1 MNLKKISCLAV
12 VLAMGL
18 CFGSG
23 LARGADSGQAGTP
36 QNAVPGADLP
46 EYLRIELTRILLT
59 WDVLDKCAAG
69 VWPGWTT
76 YRDVPFLINYP
87 NGVKLL
93 VGHPDPMDGFTPV
106 PGLLLRGKAVLLD
119 RRQEIALPIAP
130 PVTGGG
136 GILALG
142 KTKPVQTVDLN
153 LSPADPKAPP
163 AAGEGAD
170 SPLPPE
176 LKVSSDGQI
185 LINIHELFHCFQRDA
200 YRYRFGN
207 LQMNPVADYAV
218 YSELEGI
225 ALEKAYTAVEP
236 AAAREFL
243 LDFLAARDLKRKTM
257 TGREANQESEEELM
271 EGTATFSEAR
281 VLEQL
286 RSGYSFAIPEA
297 SPDPYFHGFAKADL
311 FLEEKLD
318 SLRKARRNSLDA
330 RMRSYSYG
338 CFQALVLTRLSP
350 AWRDGFFQSG
360 KMMDQAIREHL
371 APSEAEMAAAGRRLE
386 DRYPIAEIRARNGNE
401 IRKRDEALAM
411 IQARRGRTYI
421 VNFKPTQEFLAPKSR
436 GKSYAV
442 GLINIHPEGIER
454 IQIRDVVFEGAASPI
469 VQDQLFYVK
478 WIDTEAKP
486 GEKGYTLTFGKK
498 EGDDIYIDAVFTTGG
513 FTLRAPKIQVRETP
527 ERVKVTIL
535 AKLKESNP

>member
-1 MNLKKISCLAV
+1 MIKAKKTEIAVLLAI
-12 VLAMGL
+12 AFGL
-18 CFGSG
+18 LGG
-23 LARGADSGQAGTP
+23 IAAGETAAA

-46 EYLRIELTRILLT
+46 EYLRVELTRILLT

-76 YRDVPFLINYP
+76 YRDVPFLIEYP

-119 RRQEIALPIAP
+119 RRQQIALPIAP

-142 KTKPVQTVDLN
+142 KTKPVQTVSLK

-185 LINIHELFHCFQRDA
+185 LINIHELFHCFQRDV

-207 LQMNPVADYAV
+207 LRMNPVADYAV

-225 ALEKAYTAVEP
+225 ALEKAYLAADP

-257 TGREANQESEEELM
+257 TGREANQESEEELL

-297 SPDPYFHGFAKADL
+297 APDPYFHKFARADL

-371 APSEAEMAAAGRRLE
+371 APSEAEMTAAGRRLE
-386 DRYPIAEIRARNGNE
+386 DRYSIAEIRARNGNE
-401 IRKRDEALAM
+401 IRKRDEALAV

-421 VNFKPTQEFLAPKSR
+421 VNFKPTQEYLAPKSR

-469 VQDQLFYVK
+469 VQDQLFYIK

-498 EGDDIYIDAVFTTGG
+498 EGEDIYIDAVLTTGG

>member
-1 MNLKKISCLAV
+1 MIKTKKTRIAVLLAIF
-12 VLAMGL
+12 AFGL
-18 CFGSG
+18 LGG
-23 LARGADSGQAGTP
+23 ITAGETAAAQSP
-36 QNAVPGADLP
+36 AKPADLP
-46 EYLRIELTRILLT
+46 EYLRVELTRILLT
-59 WDVLDKCAAG
+59 WDILDKCAAG

-76 YRDVPFLINYP
+76 YREVPFLINYP

-119 RRQEIALPIAP
+119 RRHEIALPIAP

-136 GILALG
+136 GVLALG

-153 LSPADPKAPP
+153 LAPVDPKAPST
-163 AAGEGAD
+163 AGEGAD

-176 LKVSSDGQI
+176 LKVSSDSQI
-185 LINIHELFHCFQRDA
+185 LINIHELFHCFQREV

-225 ALEKAYTAVEP
+225 ALEKAYKAEDP
-236 AAAREFL
+236 KAAREFL
-243 LDFLAARDLKRKTM
+243 FDFLAARDLKRKTM
-257 TGREANQESEEELM
+257 TGMEANQESEEELL
-271 EGTATFSEAR
+271 EGTAFFSEAR

-286 RSGYSFAIPEA
+286 RSGYSDAIPEA
-297 SPDPYFHGFAKADL
+297 STDPYFHGFARADL

-318 SLRKARRNSLDA
+318 SLRKARRNSLEA
-330 RMRSYSYG
+330 RNRSYSYG
-338 CFQALVLTRLSP
+338 CFQALLLTRLYP

-371 APSEAEMAAAGRRLE
+371 APSEADMAAAGQRLE
-386 DRYPIAEIRARNGNE
+386 GRYPIAEIRARNGNE

-421 VNFKPTQEFLAPKSR
+421 VNFKPTQEYLAVKSR
-436 GKSYAV
+436 GGSYAV

-469 VQDQLFYVK
+469 VQDQLYYVK

-486 GEKGYTLTFGKK
+486 GERSYTLTFGKK
-498 EGDDIYIDAVFTTGG
+498 EGEDIYIDAVFTTGG
-513 FTLRAPKIQVRETP
+513 FTLRAPKIQIRETP

-535 AKLKESNP
+535 AKLKGSNP